1 MSSMPERDAPGH
13 WGDTQQSARPEEG
26 IGTSHGTMPGQQRG
40 DEAPFGSVP
49 GQPQGGQPG
58 GAQGGYAEQ
67 PQTGMPGQHWGGMP
81 GHVSPVDQGETRVVG
96 RRVVQYVIDYVLAG
110 IIPAIAYWLFDRGHG
125 VLSGFGWT
133 VATVISLAIY
143 LWYWVLRPHSH
154 NGQSFG
160 MQMLGLRV
168 ISKNGGPASMAQ
180 LLVRG
185 VLLIIDTILFGLVG
199 LVTMLASRYHQRVGD
214 HMARTLV
221 VSAGGPFG
229 GQRQYAG
236 AGEAGTWSG
245 SGRVGTGAGT
255 GMGPGEGGDVGGQ
268 TGNWHGHSSTGRS
281 DMDSGAGGEMR

>member
-1 MSSMPERDAPGH
+1 MPERDAPGH

-26 IGTSHGTMPGQQRG
+26 IGTSHGPMPGQQRG

-49 GQPQGGQPG
+49 GQPQDGYPGQP
-58 GAQGGYAEQ
+58 QGGHAEQ
-67 PQTGMPGQHWGGMP
+67 PQAGMPGQYWGGMP
-81 GHVSPVDQGETRVVG
+81 GSMSPVDQGETRVVG
-96 RRVVQYVIDYVLAG
+96 RRVIQYVIDYVLAG

-125 VLSGFGWT
+125 VLHGFGWA

-168 ISKNGGPASMAQ
+168 ISKNGGPASMTQ

-185 VLLIIDTILFGLVG
+185 VLLIIDTIFFGLVG
-199 LVTMLASRYHQRVGD
+199 FVSMMASRYHQRVGD
-214 HMARTLV
+214 HAARTLV
-221 VSAGGPFG
+221 VNAGGPFG

-236 AGEAGTWSG
+236 AGQAGTWSG
-245 SGRVGTGAGT
+245 SDGVGTRPRT
-255 GMGPGEGGDVGGQ
+255 GMESGDSGHFGGKA
-268 TGNWHGHSSTGRS
+268 GNWQQHSGTGRS
-281 DMDSGAGGEMR
+281 DMDSGADGDVR